1 MKPKLAG
8 RAGCPGAA
16 PGGRPQPAGPAR
28 RAWRSARL
36 GVLAGWLGLGL
47 LLSALALPAL
57 AQTAAP
63 AAAAVLRDD
72 RGVEH
77 RFTAAPQ
84 RIVSLLPSLT
94 ESLYALGGGALV
106 VGVDRYANWPPEVK
120 SLPRLGGLDDALIEA
135 IAALKPDLVLAS
147 TASRS
152 LDRLETLGIRVLRLK
167 SDSHADVQRTLDL
180 LARLL
185 GTPQAGLRLWQGIQ
199 SEVAAA
205 AARVPPGLRGE
216 RVYFE
221 IGGGSHAAGP
231 TSFIGQTL
239 AALGLRNVVP
249 ADLGPFPQLNPEF
262 VLRAQPGLVMG
273 LQRELRAMPSRPG
286 WASLAALREQR
297 VCAFDADT
305 YEMLTRPGPRLGQGA
320 AVVADCLQRLGMPR

>member
-1 MKPKLAG
+1 MSSQPARSARGPGPAG
-8 RAGCPGAA
+8 RPW
-16 PGGRPQPAGPAR
+16 R
-28 RAWRSARL
+28 RAWRQAWGAARAAVSAGTL
-36 GVLAGWLGLGL
+36 GLALSLAGV
-47 LLSALALPAL
+47 LPAL
-57 AQTAAP
+57 AQS
-63 AAAAVLRDD
+63 AAATAVATGVVLRDD

-77 RFTAAPQ
+77 RFTAPPQ

-94 ESLYALGGGALV
+94 ESLYALGGGPRV
-106 VGVDRYANWPPEVK
+106 VGVDRYANWPPEAK
-120 SLPRLGGLDDALIEA
+120 ALPRLGGLDDALIEA
-135 IAALKPDLVLAS
+135 IAALKPDVVLAS
-147 TASRS
+147 TASHS

-185 GTPQAGLRLWQGIQ
+185 GRPESGVRLWQGIQ
-199 SEVAAA
+199 AEVAAA
-205 AARVPPGLRGE
+205 AARVPPALRGQ

-221 IGGGSHAAGP
+221 IGGGGYAAGRA
-231 TSFIGQTL
+231 SFIGQTL
-239 AALGLRNVVP
+239 AALGLQNIVP

-262 VLRAQPGLVMG
+262 VLRAQPDLVMG

-286 WASLAALREQR
+286 WASLAALRGQR

-320 AVVADCLQRLGMPR
+320 AVLADCLQRLGLPR

>member
-1 MKPKLAG
+1 MNAQAAG
-8 RAGCPGAA
+8 GAQGPGAVCGAA
-16 PGGRPQPAGPAR
+16 PGLGGAGRRIWGRASRAAR
-28 RAWRSARL
+28 AA
-36 GVLAGWLGLGL
+36 VLAGGLALGL
-47 LLSALALPAL
+47 LPAL
-57 AQTAAP
+57 AQP
-63 AAAAVLRDD
+63 AAASPALVLRDD

-77 RFTAAPQ
+77 RFTAEPQ

-94 ESLYALGGGALV
+94 EGLYALGGGPRI

-120 SLPRLGGLDDALIEA
+120 ALPRLGGLDDALIEA
-135 IAALKPDLVLAS
+135 IAALRPDVVLAS

-185 GTPQAGLRLWQGIQ
+185 GKPESGVRLWQGIQ
-199 SEVAAA
+199 AEVAAA
-205 AARVPPGLRGE
+205 AARVPPSLRGQ

-221 IGGGSHAAGP
+221 LGGGNYAAGLA
-231 TSFIGQTL
+231 SFIGQTL
-239 AALGLRNVVP
+239 AALGLRNIVP
-249 ADLGPFPQLNPEF
+249 ADLGPFPQVNPEF
-262 VLRAQPGLVMG
+262 VLRAQPDLVMG

-286 WASLAALREQR
+286 WASLPALRGQR

-320 AVVADCLQRLGMPR
+320 AVLADCLQRLGMPR